1 MPGQFYIEGHKEKL
15 DIKELLTKVAELKAI
30 ASGIAEQ
37 ADKWSGDELEYTTT
51 GLDLNGGV
59 ASCGDPGADVFTIPA
74 TGRIE
79 VLCAI
84 ISMRNASAGA
94 AVTVRAYTNVDGSE
108 DLVYSQA
115 FTQGT
120 DPDGIMVV
128 NGNFGANQPIRFEMH
143 SDNAADTSVDVPYKA
158 IWRELE

>member
-15 DIKELLTKVAELKAI
+15 GITEILTDIAEMKAI
-30 ASGIAEQ
+30 IDGIVEQ
-37 ADKWSGDELEYTTT
+37 ADKWPGDELEDTAT

-59 ASCGDPGADVFTIPA
+59 ASSGDLGADVFTIPA

-84 ISMRNASAGA
+84 ISVRNASAGA
-94 AVTVRAYTNVDGSE
+94 AVTVRAYTNVDGGE

-115 FTQGT
+115 FTQGA
-120 DPDGIMVV
+120 DPDGIMVI
-128 NGNFGANQPIRFEMH
+128 NGNFGTNEPIRFEMH